1 MMASSIK
8 LRLAALG
15 AVVGLTGVLIAVIVL
30 ELQQKAVMTRERLGE
45 VDTESFRIADLFKE
59 KLRQANDHMRRH
71 STDESPQ
78 EWDAFVKSTDEL
90 KNWIGSERARLKS
103 AREQELL
110 VQMEEAERAYEQKA
124 IALHTRMVND
134 THIGA
139 TVGEFNQFL
148 DQARRFMDLSQEL
161 GRAHYESRNQL
172 VERTSRILTQLR
184 MSVLALLV
192 LLFLCGGAL
201 ALGVYKYLIAP
212 LRVKLV
218 ETQALVEHN
227 EKLASLGML
236 AAGVA
241 HEIRNPLTAIK
252 TALFLQQKHFPPGSK
267 EQADGEIVEREILR
281 LDRIVTNFLE
291 FARPAKPDLATVRA
305 DTPLQEVQALLG
317 PELEENGI
325 RLIREESAAME
336 IRADAGQIKQVL
348 INLVQNAA
356 DSTGRGGTV
365 TLRARPNR
373 KKSSNGETD
382 VVVLE
387 VADTGKGIP
396 PEIEKRLFDPFF
408 TTKEKGTGLGL
419 AIAARMVEM
428 NGGSLQ
434 YQTQLNRG
442 STFGIVLPRVMRAA

>member
-1 MMASSIK
+1 
-8 LRLAALG
+8 
-15 AVVGLTGVLIAVIVL
+15 
-30 ELQQKAVMTRERLGE
+30 

-71 STDESPQ
+71 SSDENPQ
-78 EWDAFVKSTDEL
+78 AWNAFVKSTDEL
-90 KNWIGSERARLKS
+90 KNWIGIERLRLKNPK
-103 AREQELL
+103 EQELL
-110 VQMEEAERAYEQKA
+110 KQMDDAERVYEQKA
-124 IALHTRMVND
+124 LALHSRMVGD
-134 THIGA
+134 THVGA
-139 TVGEFNQFL
+139 TVAEFNQFL

-161 GRAHYESRNQL
+161 GRTHYESRNAL
-172 VERTSRILTQLR
+172 VERTGRTLTELR

-201 ALGVYKYLIAP
+201 ALGVFKNLIAP

-218 ETQALVEHN
+218 ETQALVERN

-267 EQADGEIVEREILR
+267 EKADGELVEREILR

-291 FARPAKPDLATVRA
+291 FARPAKPELATVRA
-305 DTPLQEVQALLG
+305 DAPLQEVLALLG

-325 RLIREESAAME
+325 RLLREQSAPMDV
-336 IRADAGQIKQVL
+336 RADAGQIKQVL
-348 INLVQNAA
+348 INLVHNAA
-356 DSTGRGGTV
+356 DSAGRGGTV

-373 KKSSNGETD
+373 KKSADGEME

-396 PEIEKRLFDPFF
+396 PEVEKRLFDPFF

-419 AIAARMVEM
+419 AIAARMVEL
-428 NGGSLQ
+428 NGGTLQ

-442 STFGIVLPRVMRAA
+442 STFGIVLPRVNGGGAKD